1 VWCEGLRKHVR
12 DILTTESDFEVS
24 DLEKEELLKSPGLHL
39 EKELQLLTM
48 PTPYEKVRTS
58 TTQQW
63 ENAEKTRGLGYNGLS
78 ARTRRR
84 QDQKARSKEKHDEL
98 PATCVSSFRSFTVS

>member
-58 TTQQW
+58 TTQQY
-63 ENAEKTRGLGYNGLS
+63 LGK
-78 ARTRRR
+78 R
-84 QDQKARSKEKHDEL
+84 
-98 PATCVSSFRSFTVS
+98 